1 VLARAASTSPVQ
13 IDAGTIATVREGG
26 LSSAAIVEL
35 VCWLSVLQML
45 HRLTCFYG
53 LEKAA

>member
-1 VLARAASTSPVQ
+1 VVTACRESGVTS
-13 IDAGTIATVREGG
+13 AE
-26 LSSAAIVEL
+26 IVEL

-53 LEKAA
+53 DR